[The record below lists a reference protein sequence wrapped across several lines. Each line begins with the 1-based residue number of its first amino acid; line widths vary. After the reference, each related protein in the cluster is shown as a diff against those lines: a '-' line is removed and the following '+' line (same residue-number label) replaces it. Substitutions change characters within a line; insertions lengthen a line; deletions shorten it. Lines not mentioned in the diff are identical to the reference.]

1 MAAFC
6 LAFIVLVTNTLY
18 ALGSGFFLIFSIGLA
33 TNVLHCC
40 LMNGLLSIS
49 SFGLLFDT
57 LTHCAFS
64 GVSAA
69 GFLLCVE
76 ICVILHFG
84 LGCAGGVVLVERG
97 FLCVGWNGAGMPGVC
112 LCVLY
117 DLSMRSLCFVYVF
130 SMVGL
135 WLGYSRAMVGLC
147 FV

>member
-1 MAAFC
+1 M
-6 LAFIVLVTNTLY
+6 LVTNILY

-33 TNVLHCC
+33 TNVLHCY

-84 LGCAGGVVLVERG
+84 LGCAGGWFWWREG
-97 FLCVGWNGAGMPGVC
+97 FCVWGGMVQGCRV
-112 LCVLY
+112 
-117 DLSMRSLCFVYVF
+117 FVYVF
-130 SMVGL
+130 SMVCL
-135 WLGYSRAMVGLC
+135 
-147 FV
+147 